1 MLIAAAVAAAVLAA
15 DRTDPVAF
23 FSAEGQVVS
32 AKRLVPGEDSVLWT
46 EVTFRVKRCIA
57 GKCTP
62 QELVTVQAPTTSWH
76 AERGEVMGLVRYAWQ
91 DEKGMPRTWSLALS
105 LKDDDQKE
113 RFDRESE
120 VAVAGTETPESGTA
134 LAYMRMMVPEP
145 KAGATKEEKAPVAK
159 R

>member
-23 FSAEGQVVS
+23 FSAEGQVVLV
-32 AKRLVPGEDSVLWT
+32 KRVPPGEDAVLWSQ
-46 EVTFRVKRCIA
+46 VTFRVKRCIA

-62 QELVTVQAPTTSWH
+62 QELVTVQVPSASWH
-76 AERGEVMGLVRYAWQ
+76 GERGEVMGLVRYAWQ
-91 DEKGMPRTWSLALS
+91 DEKGMPRSWSLALS

-120 VAVAGTETPESGTA
+120 VAVAGSETPVSGTA
-134 LAYMRMMVPEP
+134 VAYMRAAVPEP
-145 KAGATKEEKAPVAK
+145 KAGAAKPDKAPVAN